1 MSYLG
6 LRRSRAAT
14 FTSAAALA
22 AVFAVPGLAS
32 ADVTSTNVT
41 SVAPE
46 SIFDLKLDSFA
57 LIGGTGDVPM
67 VTVTGT
73 AQGGTS
79 DDTLYVGCSLSVNG
93 LGVFVPL
100 GRPVPATDG
109 AFSADVVEPP
119 ATCRLRAV
127 PLDEDESTVESLLKS
142 DEELAPFAGPRVRG
156 GAIIQQ
162 QLTAEGY
169 PIDEGTDPDTKI
181 VDLFLNAR
189 GQGRGFA
196 ALSSLGSGFGSVL
209 GGGYGSGITGGLLAT
224 APIDGTAWRL
234 LLGPSGGLGGFGAF
248 ADGED
253 PSSVAN
259 AGIVVDGVPAYV
271 FPVDGSVDEDG
282 YPNGE
287 TAKLVSR
294 TVDPA
299 TGDTTIVERA
309 PIVIVSDGAGGF
321 APAGVRLERTTVQD
335 KEGRRVT
342 FSDVFRSVDGA
353 KHDIELRYG
362 GSAITAILDALG
374 DLPDEVE
381 LPEGLDEILT
391 ERASFRVPWK
401 TGEEY
406 VVPTAGDTFGPAP
419 AGRSTIWVHGPR
431 LDLGK
436 IEDLAIP
443 PTTTTMLAKPSQPVS
458 GPAAAPRSGA
468 STGEARL
475 AAGPSSAVTADP
487 GGAVPRAEGAIT
499 FDAAP
504 TDGRFLTAG
513 SFVARFVREIPADG
527 TTAIAHTYSQDVTAE
542 GLRELVE
549 GPKPPVEDPKP
560 PLPAETPLPT
570 QPAPTPQLPA
580 VPVLP
585 DGRPTPFN
593 PLPKLSKSTGKVLIT
608 KAQGR
613 RLRDR
618 KPVTITTKGMPA
630 GRYGVTIRRW
640 VRDGRTIASGV
651 KTIRQDGDLKIRLSL
666 TKYGKKYLRLKRTRA
681 RKDVTVRVIVT
692 WTPPGKARKRSQT
705 SYLTKFR

>member
-32 ADVTSTNVT
+32 AAVTSTTVT

-46 SIFDLKLDSFA
+46 SIFDLKIDSFA
-57 LIGGTGDVPM
+57 LIGGTGDVPL
-67 VTVTGT
+67 VTVSGT
-73 AQGGTS
+73 APGGTA
-79 DDTLYVGCSLSVNG
+79 DDTLSVGCSLSVNG

-109 AFSADVVEPP
+109 AFSADIVQPP
-119 ATCRLRAV
+119 VTCRVRAV
-127 PLDEDESTVESLLKS
+127 PVDEDEGTVASILKS

-156 GAIIQQ
+156 GAFVNQ
-162 QLTAEGY
+162 QLTDTLEPVDPDA
-169 PIDEGTDPDTKI
+169 DPDTGI

-196 ALSSLGSGFGSVL
+196 VTSGLASGIFGGFG
-209 GGGYGSGITGGLLAT
+209 GSLSGGLVAS

-234 LLGPSGGLGGFGAF
+234 LLGPSGGLGGFGSF

-259 AGIVVDGVPAYV
+259 AGILVDGAPAYAA
-271 FPVDGSVDEDG
+271 PVDGSVDDDG
-282 YPNGE
+282 YPDGE
-287 TAKLVSR
+287 VAKLVSR

-309 PIVIVSDGAGGF
+309 PIVTVTDSGSGF
-321 APAGVRLERTTVQD
+321 APTGVRLERTTVQD
-335 KEGRRVT
+335 EEGRQVT

-353 KHDIELRYG
+353 AHDIEARYG
-362 GSAITAILDALG
+362 GSAITAILDAIG
-374 DLPDEVE
+374 DLPDDAE
-381 LPEGLDEILT
+381 LPEGLDELLT
-391 ERASFRVPWK
+391 ERASFRIPWK
-401 TGEEY
+401 TGDEY
-406 VVPTAGDTFGPAP
+406 VIPAAGDTFGPAP

-431 LDLGK
+431 LDLAK
-436 IEDLAIP
+436 IEDLASPP
-443 PTTTTMLAKPSQPVS
+443 PTTTTTELTRPSVPVS
-458 GPAAAPRSGA
+458 GPAAAPRAGA
-468 STGEARL
+468 A
-475 AAGPSSAVTADP
+475 SSAVTADP

-504 TDGRFLTAG
+504 TDGRFLSSG
-513 SFVARFVREIPADG
+513 SFVARFVREIPAGG
-527 TTAIAHTYSQDVTAE
+527 TTAIEHTYSQDVTTE
-542 GLRELVE
+542 GVRELVD

-570 QPAPTPQLPA
+570 QPAPAPQLPA
-580 VPVLP
+580 TPILP
-585 DGRPTPFN
+585 DGRPTPAN
-593 PLPKLSKSTGKVLIT
+593 PLPKLAASTGRILLSAK
-608 KAQGR
+608 QGR
-613 RLRDR
+613 ALRDR
-618 KPVTITTKGMPA
+618 KPVTVTTKGMPA

-640 VRDGRTIASGV
+640 VKNGRTIASGV
-651 KTIRQDGDLKIRLSL
+651 RTIKVDGQLKVRLTL
-666 TKYGKKYLRLKRTRA
+666 TKYGRWYLGLKRTRA
-681 RKDVTVRVIVT
+681 RKDVTVRVVVT
-692 WTPPGKARKRSQT
+692 WTPPGKARKKQTT